1 MNWWISSHKTDWL
14 NRLSTPH
21 LSLMMTSAQVVE
33 MLVAVMCK
41 SPCQTYSH
49 RMIRCHFLWALWSQR
64 WINSIQ
70 LLSRQLWQTII
81 IMKIRGE
88 TVLYGYKFSI
98 QYLFWVCELSLMK
111 GILMETKKRA
121 YIKRCCEVRGCM
133 LHLARLT
140 LPDKTFILQGCLSV
154 WN

>member
-1 MNWWISSHKTDWL
+1 
-14 NRLSTPH
+14 
-21 LSLMMTSAQVVE
+21 MMTSAQVVE

-49 RMIRCHFLWALWSQR
+49 WMNRCHFLRAFDHSDKLIPSNYR
-64 WINSIQ
+64 VDHY
-70 LLSRQLWQTII
+70 LGQTII

-88 TVLYGYKFSI
+88 TVPYGYKFSI

-121 YIKRCCEVRGCM
+121 YIKRCCEIRGCM

-154 WN
+154 WNKDVRRTQNTACGTQRWEG

>member
-1 MNWWISSHKTDWL
+1 
-14 NRLSTPH
+14 
-21 LSLMMTSAQVVE
+21 MMTSAQVVE

-41 SPCQTYSH
+41 SPCWIYSH
-49 RMIRCHFLWALWSQR
+49 WMNRCHFLQALWSQW

-88 TVLYGYKFSI
+88 TVLYGYNFQSSTYFGSAK
-98 QYLFWVCELSLMK
+98 CSLMK
-111 GILMETKKRA
+111 SILMETKKRV
-121 YIKRCCEVRGCM
+121 YIKRCCEIRGCM
-133 LHLARLT
+133 LHLATLT